1 MIMNILSKLIY
12 SLYIT
17 IYVLLSSSFVTV
29 CLDLIVN
36 VPPYKVTLVGIA
48 YDVVIFF
55 TMFMIMIALLFLGYV
70 TFKAIVTP
78 SRIEEQLRNLF
89 NKPKLPF

>member
-36 VPPYKVTLVGIA
+36 VPPHKVTLVGIA

-55 TMFMIMIALLFLGYV
+55 TMFIIMMAILFLGYI

-78 SRIEEQLRNLF
+78 SRIEEQLRNSF

>member
-1 MIMNILSKLIY
+1 MNILSKLIY

-36 VPPYKVTLVGIA
+36 VPPHKVTLVGIA

>member
-36 VPPYKVTLVGIA
+36 VPPHKVTLVGIA

-78 SRIEEQLRNLF
+78 SRIEEQLRNSF

>member
-12 SLYIT
+12 GLYIT
-17 IYVLLSSSFVTV
+17 IYVLLSSSFIMV

-36 VPPYKVTLVGIA
+36 VPPHKITLVGIA

-55 TMFMIMIALLFLGYV
+55 TMFIIMIAILFLGYI
-70 TFKAIVTP
+70 TFKAIITR
-78 SRIEEQLRNLF
+78 SRIEEQLRVLF